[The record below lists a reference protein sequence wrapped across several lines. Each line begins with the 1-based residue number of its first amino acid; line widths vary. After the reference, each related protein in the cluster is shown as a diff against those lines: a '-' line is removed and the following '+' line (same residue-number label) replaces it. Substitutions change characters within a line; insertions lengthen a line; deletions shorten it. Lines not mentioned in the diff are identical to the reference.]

1 MTTKGKY
8 EKLVRR
14 LRAEGLKIYHK
25 KQGKDTGGS
34 YDASTKI
41 IEIDPVFRNS
51 KKGIFILLHEYQ
63 HYLQHKNKK
72 FKWFFRNRGLSKVTK
87 ERMGEVFAAEENAS
101 ELALVEYNKLDLG
114 DYIPE
119 ELDDR
124 NKEWLYNF
132 YLDSYFKKN
141 K

>member
-1 MTTKGKY
+1 MTTKEKY

-51 KKGIFILLHEYQ
+51 KKGIFVLLHEYQ

-72 FKWFFRNRGLSKVTK
+72 FKWFFRNRGLSKVTPEK
-87 ERMGEVFAAEENAS
+87 MAEVFAAEKNAS
-101 ELALVEYNKLDLG
+101 ELALIEYNKLDLG

-119 ELDDR
+119 ELDDS

-132 YLDSYFKKN
+132 YLDSYFKKS